1 MESNNLAARMKKAEA
16 DIIELKAAFPNGDVA
31 GHCRYHEVMIQK
43 LEETRR
49 LRVAIQEKTISGL
62 IWAAILAGGTAIWHA
77 VKDALK

>member
-1 MESNNLAARMKKAEA
+1 MAIRMNKAEA
-16 DIIELKAAFPNGDVA
+16 DIIQLKSAFPNGDIA
-31 GHCRYHEVMIQK
+31 GHCRYHEIQMER

-62 IWAAILAGGTAIWHA
+62 IWATILAGGTALWHA